1 MTARV
6 HPDAGFTLVEA
17 LVSLFVFG
25 LIASGCVML
34 LMQGVESQRRVSEAH
49 AALRELQTAR
59 SLLSS
64 DLAQLASRKMRLPNN
79 AYAPAFIGGGEEGL
93 AFVRASAEAGPERDA
108 VTALAHVAYVV
119 DGDRLIRR
127 SRRDLDPLA
136 GGAATD
142 RVVFMQAKNV
152 RFEFF
157 DGAQWRA
164 SWGEAA
170 APRAVALLAR
180 VPRYGEVRIEAA
192 TGLGR

>member
-1 MTARV
+1 MTGRV
-6 HPDAGFTLVEA
+6 HSDAGFTLVEA

-59 SLLSS
+59 ALLSS
-64 DLAQLASRKMRLPNN
+64 DLAQLAARKMRMPDN
-79 AYAPAFIGGGEEGL
+79 AYAPAFLGGGEAGL
-93 AFVRASAEAGPERDA
+93 AFVRASAEADPERA
-108 VTALAHVAYVV
+108 ALTALTHVAYVV
-119 DGDRLIRR
+119 DGDRLVRR

-142 RVVFMQAKNV
+142 RIVFAHAEDV

-157 DGAQWRA
+157 DGAQWRTN
-164 SWGEAA
+164 WGEGAP
-170 APRAVALLAR
+170 PRAVALLAKI
-180 VPRYGEVRIEAA
+180 PRYGEVRIEAA

>member
-6 HPDAGFTLVEA
+6 HPEAGFTLVEA

-25 LIASGCVML
+25 LIASGCVLL

-59 SLLSS
+59 ALLSS
-64 DLAQLASRKMRLPNN
+64 DLAQLASRKMRMPDN
-79 AYAPAFIGGGEEGL
+79 AYAPAFLGGGEASL
-93 AFVRASAEAGPERDA
+93 AFVRASAEADAERA
-108 VTALAHVAYVV
+108 AITALTHVAYVV

-136 GGAATD
+136 GGAGTD
-142 RVVFMQAKNV
+142 RIVFAHAEDAS
-152 RFEFF
+152 FEFF
-157 DGAQWRA
+157 DGARWRTN
-164 SWGEAA
+164 WGEGA
-170 APRAVALLAR
+170 APRAVALLAK